1 MEENKKVEKELS
13 RRQFFKELG
22 YMAGGAMLLSMPWL
36 KSQTPEKL
44 EEVKGEKA
52 RVALIGC
59 GSRGQSTIVK

>member
-36 KSQTPEKL
+36 RSQTPEKL
-44 EEVKGEKA
+44 EEIKDLLQENDITDEEEDG
-52 RVALIGC
+52 LC
-59 GSRGQSTIVK
+59 LTI